1 MILVVYLL
9 KKYFFMNS
17 LIIYNIDKKIF
28 DIYSILKNIN
38 F

>member
-28 DIYSILKNIN
+28 YIYSILKNIN